1 MRLRLIKI
9 HSANPKSFLWFYLLV
24 FSCQSSFSQNSSDK
38 QIKLSDSLQIILTE
52 VRIKSQSNSLINTSA
67 VPVQILNSKDLKN
80 LNSTSLADALRYFS
94 GVQLKDYG
102 GVGGLKTINV
112 RSMGTNH
119 TAVFY
124 DGLQLGNA
132 QNGQVDLGKFSLENM
147 EEIALFN
154 GQNPELLQPARAF
167 SSANSIYIKAK
178 VPHFSIDKKYNSSL
192 TLRYGSFGFINPALS
207 VDYKISEKIY
217 SRLSSEFINAH
228 GRYKFNYSNSVYDTT
243 AVRSNGDVQSF
254 RIETGLYGK
263 LDSISEWSIKFY
275 HYQSERGL
283 PGAIVANKFD
293 YVQRQWDKNNFIQ
306 ASFQKK
312 ITPKYSLALSTKYAD
327 DETRYLDPEF
337 ITTTGFLDNRYH
349 QKEAYLSWANKYQL
363 FPFWTIAISSD
374 YQHQTLDANIY
385 RFAYPTRNTFLNV
398 FATDFKFKRLSLQAN
413 LLRSS
418 IKEKVKE
425 LEAAE
430 NKQEY
435 TPTFM
440 FSWKPFLKNNVRIR
454 GFYKSIFRTPTF
466 NDLYYTFIGNTFLK
480 PEYTKQ
486 YNLGLTSS
494 LSFKSGIV
502 DYLDLQTDVYYN
514 QVNDKIV
521 AIPSANLFRWTMFN
535 LGKVEI
541 KGLDVN
547 TKFSKT
553 ISPNFI
559 ISGGINYTYQKALD
573 KTSNSFSYNQQIPYT
588 PLHSG
593 SFIASSQYKNL
604 GLNYSFI
611 YTGERYSQKANIP
624 VNYLEPWYTHDAS
637 VQYKFKIH
645 QNHLNIRAEIN
656 NIWNQYYDVIL
667 NFPMPGRSYRFTLN
681 YTI

>member
-9 HSANPKSFLWFYLLV
+9 LPTYLKSLIGFYLIVL
-24 FSCQSSFSQNSSDK
+24 SCQSSFSQNSSDK
-38 QIKLSDSLQIILTE
+38 PVKLSDSLQILLSE
-52 VRIKSQSNSLINTSA
+52 VKIKAQSNSVINTSA
-67 VPVQILNSKDLKN
+67 VPVQILNSQDLRN
-80 LNSTSLADALRYFS
+80 LNSTSVADALRFFS

-124 DGLQLGNA
+124 DGIQLGNA

-147 EEIALFN
+147 EEIALYN

-167 SSANSIYIKAK
+167 SSANSIYLKAK
-178 VPHFSIDKKYNSSL
+178 VPQFSENKSLNANL
-192 TLRYGSFGFINPALS
+192 TLRSGSFGLITPS
-207 VDYKISEKIY
+207 VDVDYKISEKIY

-243 AVRSNGDVQSF
+243 ALRSNGDVQSF
-254 RIETGLYGK
+254 RLETALYGK
-263 LDSISEWSIKFY
+263 PDSVSEWSLKFY

-293 YVQRQWDKNNFIQ
+293 YLQRQWDKNNFIQ
-306 ASFQKK
+306 TSFQKK
-312 ITPKYSLALSTKYAD
+312 ITSKYTFVLSAKYAD

-337 ITTTGFLDNRYH
+337 ITTNGFLDNKYH
-349 QKEAYLSWANKYQL
+349 QQEAYFSWANKYQL
-363 FPFWTIAISSD
+363 FPFWTIALSSD

-385 RFAYPTRNTFLNV
+385 RFAYPTRNTFLTV
-398 FATDFKFKRLSLQAN
+398 FATDFKFNQLTLQAN
-413 LLRSS
+413 LLRTS
-418 IKEKVKE
+418 IKETVKE
-425 LEAAE
+425 LDAAE

-466 NDLYYTFIGNTFLK
+466 NDLYYTFVGNTFLK
-480 PEYTKQ
+480 PEYTNQ

-494 LSFKSGIV
+494 LNFKNGII
-502 DYLDLQTDVYYN
+502 DFLDFQADVYYN
-514 QVNDKIV
+514 KVSNKIV
-521 AIPSANLFRWTMFN
+521 AIPSANLFKWTMFN
-535 LGKVEI
+535 LGEVEI
-541 KGLDVN
+541 KGLDIN
-547 TKFSKT
+547 TKFSKNINT
-553 ISPNFI
+553 HFS
-559 ISGGINYTYQKALD
+559 ISGGINYTYQEALD

-588 PLHSG
+588 SIHSG
-593 SFIASSQYKNL
+593 SFIASSKYKNL

-624 VNYLEPWYTHDAS
+624 VNYLEPWYTHDVS
-637 VQYKFKIH
+637 LQYQLKIH

-656 NIWNQYYDVIL
+656 NLWNQYYDVIL